1 MLCIVWSDK
10 RLSIVLIDDVKDDVE
25 FVEQVVNIKDISR
38 DYSWLIQPYP

>member
-25 FVEQVVNIKDISR
+25 FVEQIVNIKDISR
-38 DYSWLIQPYP
+38 DYS